1 MITTTA
7 EMLKKGYILF
17 PKILFEEEMQTKKS
31 ASGDFDAFIIVLT
44 HVNFSPL
51 ECCVRSHKFLCQRG
65 ESAMSVD
72 RWAKLFGWGRSRTRY
87 FFRKMIKNGFIE
99 KIPNP
104 YTTHIRIL
112 DYDLL
117 VGKSRCQA
125 QRNEAEGTTFEA
137 FWEKFHETTQK
148 PKVNIGFA
156 RREWKKL
163 SANERRLSLI
173 RIDDYY
179 DNLTNTNFCLQ
190 ASRYLSNKAFLD
202 EYDY

>member
-17 PKILFEEEMQTKKS
+17 PKVLFEEQMKATKS
-31 ASGDFDAFIIVLT
+31 AAGNFDAFIIVLT
-44 HVNFSPL
+44 HVNFSSL

-65 ESAMSVD
+65 ESTMSVD
-72 RWAKLFGWGRSRTRY
+72 RWAQLFGWGRSRTRY

-99 KIPNP
+99 KIPNS
-104 YTTHIRIL
+104 YTTHIRVL

-117 VGKSRCQA
+117 VGKSRRQA
-125 QRNEAEGTTFEA
+125 QRSEAEGITFEA
-137 FWEKFHETTQK
+137 FWEKYHETTQK
-148 PKVNIGFA
+148 PRVNIGLA
-156 RREWKKL
+156 QREWKKL
-163 SANERRLSLI
+163 TVSERRLCLM

-179 DNLTNTNFCLQ
+179 DNLKNTNFCLQ
-190 ASRYLSNKAFLD
+190 ASRYLSNKAFLN